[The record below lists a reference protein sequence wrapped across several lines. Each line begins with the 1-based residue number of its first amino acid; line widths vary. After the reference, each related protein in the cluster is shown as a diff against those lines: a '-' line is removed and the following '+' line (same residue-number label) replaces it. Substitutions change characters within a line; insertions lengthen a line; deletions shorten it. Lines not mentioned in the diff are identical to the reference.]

1 MNFFNLASITTID
14 WPWWISLGTQI
25 DHYVIKSI
33 IYTGIILPPS
43 EIEIHENSRT
53 ENVNENKKHNL
64 IKTIYF
70 YAVSFT

>member
-14 WPWWISLGTQI
+14 WPWWISI
-25 DHYVIKSI
+25 YVIKSI

-70 YAVSFT
+70 CCPYSLL